1 MPTIAH
7 LRRLAKLLPGAV
19 VYTRAECIRQG
30 HPFDPP
36 CAYLSVTDASGKTAK
51 VCVDG
56 EAYLSQGDARETV
69 FRVDITKPRL
79 AAQQVRFGPEDPA

>member
-7 LRRLAKLLPGAV
+7 LRRLAVLLPGSI
-19 VYTRAECIRQG
+19 VYTRKECVAQG

-36 CAYLSVTDASGKTAK
+36 CAYLSVTNTGGRTAK

-56 EAYLSQGDARETV
+56 ETFLSRDGMPEQVFEIDLSNPKTAARQIWT
-69 FRVDITKPRL
+69 
-79 AAQQVRFGPEDPA
+79 GPSPE